1 MKKATKLISV
11 LLILALFFAMAV
23 GSGDDKDEKDNS
35 VKTPSSVTT
44 EGKSESNDS
53 KANNADKTESKATKQ
68 PAAKATKEP
77 SISIEEAVLLDQNG
91 IKITVKSLNTNGIF
105 GPELK
110 MLFENSSE
118 QNVTIQARNTSVNG
132 YMIEP
137 MMSVDIASGK
147 KANDSMTLSSS
158 ELERA
163 GIKTIADIEFNFHV
177 FNSDSWNDLF
187 NSDTIKIETS
197 AAKDYQYSFDNSGD
211 QVYNSNGIEVVIK
224 GLSKEDSWL
233 GKEIVVYISNES
245 SKNVTIQV
253 RDVSVNG
260 FMVDP
265 IFSCDVTAEKHA
277 VDTITISSTDL
288 EKNEI
293 KDIESIELSFHIFN
307 ADTWDTIADSPTV
320 TINFD

>member
-11 LLILALFFAMAV
+11 LLILALFFAMAI

-44 EGKSESNDS
+44 EGKPDSNDS
-53 KANNADKTESKATKQ
+53 KVNNADKTEPKATKQ
-68 PAAKATKEP
+68 PVAKATKEP

-233 GKEIVVYISNES
+233 GKEIAVYISNES

-265 IFSCDVTAEKHA
+265 IFSCDVTAGKHA

-320 TINFD
+320 TITFD